1 MKPNEF
7 QAQRARGYLELV
19 EKQLLIVRETLKYAA
34 TFHHLTHG
42 EKNGLISF
50 ADWKLIDA
58 MTDLK
63 NVQSTIKVLGDL
75 EIEDELPF

>member
-19 EKQLLIVRETLKYAA
+19 EKHLLIVRETIKYAS
-34 TFHHLTHG
+34 TSHLSRD
-42 EKNGLISF
+42 EKNGLLSF
-50 ADWKLIDA
+50 ADWKLLDA
-58 MTDLK
+58 MTDMK